1 MKRTIIEQLLNWKQK
16 PSRKPLIL
24 RGTRQVGKSWILKHL
39 GSYFQNF
46 HYINFERDQ
55 KFNSIF
61 NDSLNPEEVIR
72 KLELLLNQDINIHND
87 LVIFDEIQDCPRALT
102 SLKYFCE
109 DMPELALCSAGS
121 HLGINFSSSDAF
133 PTGKIENFNM
143 FPMTFEEYLIEKHP
157 RLIDSYRSYS
167 ISGTEHSLLKKAY
180 FDYLFTGGMPE
191 VVKNFS
197 DQLSDINNCRDI
209 QSDLLIAYS
218 SDFAKYASGQ
228 NSSHLLAVYKN
239 IPHQLQANID
249 ESVSRFKFKGV
260 IKNRS
265 RYSQF
270 KGPIDWLVHTGII
283 LQCLNVKNNSL
294 PLIAKENIFKLFYH
308 DTGLLQASL
317 NLSYMD
323 ISGNQYGSYKGFIAE
338 NFVAQE
344 LTAQNISLKTWQV
357 NDSSSKSE
365 LEFLLNHRGLVIPV
379 EAKSSTKTQKAKSL
393 LAYKKKYSP
402 QVSVKFSGLNLRFEK
417 DQINAP
423 IYLSGRIV
431 DLVDHF
437 LGE

>member
-1 MKRTIIEQLLNWKQK
+1 
-16 PSRKPLIL
+16 
-24 RGTRQVGKSWILKHL
+24 
-39 GSYFQNF
+39 
-46 HYINFERDQ
+46 
-55 KFNSIF
+55 
-61 NDSLNPEEVIR
+61 
-72 KLELLLNQDINIHND
+72 
-87 LVIFDEIQDCPRALT
+87 
-102 SLKYFCE
+102 
-109 DMPELALCSAGS
+109 
-121 HLGINFSSSDAF
+121 
-133 PTGKIENFNM
+133 
-143 FPMTFEEYLIEKHP
+143 
-157 RLIDSYRSYS
+157 
-167 ISGTEHSLLKKAY
+167 
-180 FDYLFTGGMPE
+180 
-191 VVKNFS
+191 
-197 DQLSDINNCRDI
+197 
-209 QSDLLIAYS
+209 
-218 SDFAKYASGQ
+218 
-228 NSSHLLAVYKN
+228 
-239 IPHQLQANID
+239 
-249 ESVSRFKFKGV
+249 
-260 IKNRS
+260 
-265 RYSQF
+265 
-270 KGPIDWLVHTGII
+270 